1 MSTGIA
7 RAAHDKRA
15 RQAASAIIGAVIATM
30 RGQGMTWRAI
40 NAELPAR
47 ALAEVPETWVE
58 LRGTLAG
65 NKRLGLQRC
74 IGMYRRYME
83 AQAANAVESAES
95 QRTLINA
102 RLDEQYEL
110 LATTQAARDGDPK
123 TIDAMRKIEA
133 DRATLYGLREK
144 QAGGELAA
152 ALSELARAAQP
163 RRLGN
168 VGAVVVDVQGE
179 SSKAPRGVEGGTPS
193 ST

>member
-1 MSTGIA
+1 MPS
-7 RAAHDKRA
+7 RAISNPKTREH
-15 RQAASAIIGAVIATM
+15 AALLVGACIATM
-30 RGQGMTWRAI
+30 RGQGMTWRACI
-40 NAELPAR
+40 AALPSQAMQEQPEAWLALR
-47 ALAEVPETWVE
+47 GALAQH
-58 LRGTLAG
+58 
-65 NKRLGLQRC
+65 KRMGSMRVQAL
-74 IGMYRRYME
+74 YRRYME

>member
-1 MSTGIA
+1 MPS
-7 RAAHDKRA
+7 RAISNPKTREH
-15 RQAASAIIGAVIATM
+15 AALLIGACIATM
-30 RGQGMTWRAI
+30 RGQGMTWRACI
-40 NAELPAR
+40 AALPSQAMQEQPEAWLALR
-47 ALAEVPETWVE
+47 GALAQH
-58 LRGTLAG
+58 
-65 NKRLGLQRC
+65 KRMGSMRVQAL
-74 IGMYRRYME
+74 YRRYME

-123 TIDAMRKIEA
+123 TIDA
-133 DRATLYGLREK
+133 
-144 QAGGELAA
+144 GGELAA

-163 RRLGN
+163 RRLEN

-193 ST
+193 GT